1 KKKNDRAKGK
11 ITFEAGASFGQED
24 NAGIDDKGN
33 AELLTLVVREFLRSP
48 KFVDGLFGE
57 GWRLW
62 MEDAL
67 SHLTIDK
74 LTVRQVM
81 VVLELLIEKVRSV
94 GGQLCVSAANGKI
107 KTAVLEDGYWRI
119 TFEQDNSFQ
128 AHDLMRCATF
138 SGGNL
143 KGYWVEVA
151 GVEGDSILVS
161 EDEFSGSLPEAG
173 DECVL
178 MGNTE
183 NPLRQNLILISATED
198 GQPRVDV
205 MDGVKAKNFTGC
217 LRARLGNLDGISDD
231 WFPADNQPHG
241 NGLYSDNAYL
251 RGTFLLV
258 TGEDI
263 KTKFEIVE
271 GRITSAVTA
280 LRNDFATEKGYL
292 NNPAFDDGLEKWN
305 TENETVFFLAGNKW
319 IWANNNVLTRK
330 GDGASVTVDDGRT
343 VVHIRNK
350 YILQKRANLK
360 SIPSM
365 PVNGD
370 GEKEAVPVYLSFFY
384 RCATKG
390 TLRVQF
396 LDVDKTGF
404 ANFNSLEVEEELSA
418 TDGYVQYTCSGL
430 WNGTGDFKLSFTGD
444 IYLYML
450 VLSTDKVES
459 LAHRYRTLFEQSE
472 RLVKITAAVFDRDEN
487 MLEETGLV
495 VKPEGAG
502 IYAQDADGKL
512 ALIGV
517 SVDGTDADGNK
528 ISVVKLTGDRVKLEG
543 LVTANDNFKILE
555 DGSIEANAGTF
566 SGHIRTNF
574 HLVESSDAVLTSCS
588 GRGEAGYLIGRE
600 LSLKVDMAG
609 SSNGADIILPNDVR
623 YIGSRVTLY
632 NGCHPP
638 YTRTVGSIRY
648 SSVRVDDGTLLRGS
662 NVNLS
667 SDSLLSYS
675 DPYRID
681 WISGIIELVGTP
693 ELNGRILADLVSW
706 RGASAGPPAS
716 PSSGWLYYDTKRNRN
731 YLYWYGAW
739 VEFPV
744 YGGASD
750 DLRIT
755 WKGELSSAPENP
767 ERNWLYVTSVNRF
780 LLLYTGEDWEEPAII
795 NSLNKCGWCILGFS
809 ALSYHYYND

>member
-1 KKKNDRAKGK
+1 
-11 ITFEAGASFGQED
+11 
-24 NAGIDDKGN
+24 
-33 AELLTLVVREFLRSP
+33 
-48 KFVDGLFGE
+48 
-57 GWRLW
+57 
-62 MEDAL
+62 
-67 SHLTIDK
+67 
-74 LTVRQVM
+74 
-81 VVLELLIEKVRSV
+81 LELLIEKVRSV

>member
-1 KKKNDRAKGK
+1 MA
-11 ITFEAGASFGQED
+11 ASC
-24 NAGIDDKGN
+24 A
-33 AELLTLVVREFLRSP
+33 S
-48 KFVDGLFGE
+48 
-57 GWRLW
+57 
-62 MEDAL
+62 
-67 SHLTIDK
+67 
-74 LTVRQVM
+74 
-81 VVLELLIEKVRSV
+81 
-94 GGQLCVSAANGKI
+94 ANGKI

-183 NPLRQNLILISATED
+183 NSLRQNLILISATED

>member
-1 KKKNDRAKGK
+1 
-11 ITFEAGASFGQED
+11 
-24 NAGIDDKGN
+24 
-33 AELLTLVVREFLRSP
+33 
-48 KFVDGLFGE
+48 
-57 GWRLW
+57 
-62 MEDAL
+62 M
-67 SHLTIDK
+67 
-74 LTVRQVM
+74 
-81 VVLELLIEKVRSV
+81 
-94 GGQLCVSAANGKI
+94 
-107 KTAVLEDGYWRI
+107 
-119 TFEQDNSFQ
+119 
-128 AHDLMRCATF
+128 
-138 SGGNL
+138 
-143 KGYWVEVA
+143 
-151 GVEGDSILVS
+151 
-161 EDEFSGSLPEAG
+161 
-173 DECVL
+173 
-178 MGNTE
+178 
-183 NPLRQNLILISATED
+183 
-198 GQPRVDV
+198 DV

-231 WFPADNQPHG
+231 WFPAYNQPHG

-767 ERNWLYVTSVNRF
+767 ERNLAVRH
-780 LLLYTGEDWEEPAII
+780 LREPLPPALHGRGLGGAAII

>member
-1 KKKNDRAKGK
+1 MR
-11 ITFEAGASFGQED
+11 QRRQ
-24 NAGIDDKGN
+24 
-33 AELLTLVVREFLRSP
+33 RE
-48 KFVDGLFGE
+48 
-57 GWRLW
+57 
-62 MEDAL
+62 
-67 SHLTIDK
+67 
-74 LTVRQVM
+74 
-81 VVLELLIEKVRSV
+81 
-94 GGQLCVSAANGKI
+94 I

-716 PSSGWLYYDTKRNRN
+716 PSSGWLYYDTKGTATTFTGTARGWSSPFTAA
-731 YLYWYGAW
+731 L
-739 VEFPV
+739 PMIS
-744 YGGASD
+744 ASRGRESFLP
-750 DLRIT
+750 LRRT
-755 WKGELSSAPENP
+755 RRGTGC
-767 ERNWLYVTSVNRF
+767 TS
-780 LLLYTGEDWEEPAII
+780 PP
-795 NSLNKCGWCILGFS
+795 
-809 ALSYHYYND
+809 

>member
-1 KKKNDRAKGK
+1 
-11 ITFEAGASFGQED
+11 
-24 NAGIDDKGN
+24 
-33 AELLTLVVREFLRSP
+33 
-48 KFVDGLFGE
+48 
-57 GWRLW
+57 
-62 MEDAL
+62 M
-67 SHLTIDK
+67 
-74 LTVRQVM
+74 RQ
-81 VVLELLIEKVRSV
+81 RR
-94 GGQLCVSAANGKI
+94 QPGKI

-755 WKGELSSAPENP
+755 WKGELSFRS
-767 ERNWLYVTSVNRF
+767 
-780 LLLYTGEDWEEPAII
+780 GEPGEELAVRHLREPLPPA
-795 NSLNKCGWCILGFS
+795 LHGRGLGG
-809 ALSYHYYND
+809 ARHH

>member
-1 KKKNDRAKGK
+1 M
-11 ITFEAGASFGQED
+11 
-24 NAGIDDKGN
+24 
-33 AELLTLVVREFLRSP
+33 LTLVVREFLRSP

-472 RLVKITAAVFDRDEN
+472 RMVKITAAVFDRDEN

>member
-1 KKKNDRAKGK
+1 
-11 ITFEAGASFGQED
+11 
-24 NAGIDDKGN
+24 
-33 AELLTLVVREFLRSP
+33 
-48 KFVDGLFGE
+48 
-57 GWRLW
+57 
-62 MEDAL
+62 
-67 SHLTIDK
+67 
-74 LTVRQVM
+74 
-81 VVLELLIEKVRSV
+81 
-94 GGQLCVSAANGKI
+94 
-107 KTAVLEDGYWRI
+107 
-119 TFEQDNSFQ
+119 
-128 AHDLMRCATF
+128 MRCATF

-258 TGEDI
+258 TGEDT

-755 WKGELSSAPENP
+755 WKGELSSSPENP

>member
-1 KKKNDRAKGK
+1 M
-11 ITFEAGASFGQED
+11 
-24 NAGIDDKGN
+24 
-33 AELLTLVVREFLRSP
+33 LTLVVREFLRSP

-217 LRARLGNLDGISDD
+217 LRARLGSLDGISDD

-755 WKGELSSAPENP
+755 WKGELSSSPENP

>member
-1 KKKNDRAKGK
+1 MCIRDR
-11 ITFEAGASFGQED
+11 
-24 NAGIDDKGN
+24 
-33 AELLTLVVREFLRSP
+33 
-48 KFVDGLFGE
+48 
-57 GWRLW
+57 
-62 MEDAL
+62 
-67 SHLTIDK
+67 
-74 LTVRQVM
+74 
-81 VVLELLIEKVRSV
+81 
-94 GGQLCVSAANGKI
+94 I

>member
-1 KKKNDRAKGK
+1 MR
-11 ITFEAGASFGQED
+11 QRRQ
-24 NAGIDDKGN
+24 
-33 AELLTLVVREFLRSP
+33 RE
-48 KFVDGLFGE
+48 
-57 GWRLW
+57 
-62 MEDAL
+62 
-67 SHLTIDK
+67 
-74 LTVRQVM
+74 
-81 VVLELLIEKVRSV
+81 
-94 GGQLCVSAANGKI
+94 I